1 MQAWKLKEGADKLK
15 FVLEMVKLGK
25 DVDILTI
32 EPALNP
38 YILLDITL
46 EERDKSNFLT
56 FNIFL

>member
-1 MQAWKLKEGADKLK
+1 
-15 FVLEMVKLGK
+15 VLEMVKSGK

-46 EERDKSNFLT
+46 EERDKSNLLT